1 MKKFLEFVGGV
12 VLVGGLAGV
21 LRELTGWFPF
31 MGFTRAL
38 TENVWFLED
47 RALFANIVIAV
58 IGFVIVMIA
67 DTSRRT

>member
-1 MKKFLEFVGGV
+1 MKKVLEFVGGV
-12 VLVGGLAGV
+12 VLIGGLAGV
-21 LRELTGWFPF
+21 VRELTGWFPF

-47 RALFANIVIAV
+47 RVLFANIVVAV
-58 IGFVIVMIA
+58 LGFVILMIA

>member
-1 MKKFLEFVGGV
+1 MKRILEFVGGV
-12 VLVGGLAGV
+12 VLVGGIAGV
-21 LRELTGWFPF
+21 GRELTGWFPF

-47 RALFANIVIAV
+47 RALFANVVIAV
-58 IGFVIVMIA
+58 VGFVIVMVA

>member
-1 MKKFLEFVGGV
+1 MRKFVEFVGGV
-12 VLVGGLAGV
+12 VLFGGLAGV
-21 LRELTGWFPF
+21 VRELTGWFPI

-58 IGFVIVMIA
+58 LGFVIVMIA
-67 DTSRRT
+67 DTGRRA